1 MSKLKV
7 VTFVGTRP
15 EIIRLSV
22 LLPKL
27 DVHTSHTFVH
37 TGQNSA
43 PMLNDVF
50 FRELELRAPDYHLN
64 VDVSSLG
71 ASLGETLLK
80 AEQILLDV
88 KPDAVLV
95 LGDTN
100 SSIAAIVA
108 ERMHIPVYH
117 LEAGNRSF
125 DSNVPEELNRKLV
138 DHVASFNL
146 PYTEHARQNLLREG
160 LHPRRIQKTG
170 SPIPEVYRK
179 FEDKIKS
186 SMILEELG
194 LQSDGYILVSVHR
207 QENVDSPERLHAVL
221 ACLKAVAD
229 HWSLPIIVSTHPR
242 TKSRLAELTNADIRG
257 IHFHEP
263 FGYLDYNRLQVESFC
278 TISDSGTISEEA
290 SVMGFL
296 AVSLRDSIERPE
308 ALERGSV
315 ILTGLD
321 PANLIE
327 SISLLRSNG
336 LAESLPEGYEI
347 TDFSERVLRF
357 MFSTARLHRKWD
369 NLHG

>member
-15 EIIRLSV
+15 EIIRLSA

-27 DVHTSHTFVH
+27 DIHTSHTFVH

-50 FRELELRAPDYHLN
+50 FRDLDLREPDRHLN
-64 VDVSSLG
+64 VDVTSLG
-71 ASLGETLLK
+71 TALGETLSR
-80 AEQILLDV
+80 AEQVLIDV
-88 KPDAVLV
+88 QPDAVVV

-100 SSIAAIVA
+100 SSIASIVA

-138 DHVASFNL
+138 DHIASFNL
-146 PYTEHARQNLLREG
+146 PYTERARQNLLSEG

-170 SPIPEVYRK
+170 SPIPEIYKK
-179 FEDKIKS
+179 FANKIKS
-186 SMILEELG
+186 SKILEELE
-194 LQSDGYILVSVHR
+194 LQSDSYILVSVHR
-207 QENVDSPERLHAVL
+207 QENVDSPERLSAVL
-221 ACLKAVAD
+221 ACLRAVAD
-229 HWSLPIIVSTHPR
+229 HWSLPILVSTHPR
-242 TKSRLAELTNADIRG
+242 TKSRLAKLLDADLRG
-257 IHFHEP
+257 INFHEP
-263 FGYLDYNRLQVESFC
+263 FGYLDYNKLQMESFC

-296 AVSLRDSIERPE
+296 AVSFRDSIERPE
-308 ALERGSV
+308 SLETGSV
-315 ILTGLD
+315 LLTGLD

-336 LAESLPEGYEI
+336 LVDSLPEGYEV

-357 MFSTARLHRKWD
+357 IFSTARLHRKWD
-369 NLHG
+369 NLH